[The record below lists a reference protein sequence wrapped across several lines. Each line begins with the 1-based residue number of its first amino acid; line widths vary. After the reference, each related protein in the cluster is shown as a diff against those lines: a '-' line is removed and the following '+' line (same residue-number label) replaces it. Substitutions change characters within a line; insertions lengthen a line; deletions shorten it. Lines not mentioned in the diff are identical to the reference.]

1 MTKFLVK
8 KSLNNNVILAE
19 DAKTKEEVVLVG
31 KGIGFQANKGNIAE
45 KEKIEKIFY
54 FFDKTLFAQYKN
66 AINRIDKAVIGVTE
80 EIIAMVSKQ
89 LKESLNEHIH
99 TALADHINFT
109 LERLSSNLE
118 IKNPFLNEIKILYRE
133 EYDLACKAA
142 KIIEEKLD
150 VKIPDGEKGFIAMHV
165 HAARINHK
173 VSSTVKL
180 TSMINEMIQI
190 IKDELKIKIREN
202 DNSYSRLL
210 IHLRFALERTVN
222 DIPIENPLT
231 EKIKEEMPESYQ
243 IAEKLGDFIT
253 TRLNK
258 RPPEDEL
265 GYLTLHIERI
275 KQSSKAKNI

>member
-19 DAKTKEEVVLVG
+19 DTRTKEEVVLVG
-31 KGIGFQANKGNIAE
+31 KGIGFKANKGKMVDKA
-45 KEKIEKIFY
+45 KIEKIFC
-54 FFDKTLFAQYKN
+54 FFDKALFAQYKN
-66 AINRIDKAVIGVTE
+66 TINRIDKSVIGVTE
-80 EIIAMVSKQ
+80 EIIAMVSGQ
-89 LKESLNEHIH
+89 LKEQLNEHIH

-133 EYDLACKAA
+133 EYNLACKAA
-142 KIIEEKLD
+142 KIIDEKLN
-150 VKIPDGEKGFIAMHV
+150 VEIPDGEKGFIAMHI
-165 HAARINHK
+165 HAARINHG
-173 VSSTVKL
+173 VSNTVKF
-180 TSMINEMIQI
+180 TSMVNEMIKI
-190 IKDELKIKIREN
+190 IKSELKIKIN
-202 DNSYSRLL
+202 KNNSSYSRLL
-210 IHLRFALERTVN
+210 IHLRFALERIVT

-231 EKIKEEMPESYQ
+231 EKIKEELPESYQ
-243 IAEKLGDFIT
+243 IAEKLGDFIE

-275 KQSSKAKNI
+275 KRSSR